1 MYGYLTYMNPSLALE
16 QLPVAALLL
25 DLNGYI
31 CYANKQACLLT
42 GYAPDLVNG
51 RHIGKLYPGNDIVKA
66 DYELAQTSRNKQFAI
81 EGWRLSADGNE
92 FWSDCL
98 VGLYND
104 ESGKHTGYL
113 YTINSAWERKKKVLQ
128 AEASAERYRLMV
140 EEVRDYSIFLLD
152 KDGYIQT
159 WNEGAKLINGY
170 QTAEIIGKHFSTFY
184 TLEDLENKK
193 PERELSIAVATGKYE
208 EEGWRVKKNG
218 SLFWANVVITALFNT
233 NNQHVGFSKVTRD
246 LTDRR
251 LSEEYLRQSEERYRL
266 LVEQVGDYGIFML
279 DEKGRITSWN
289 AGAKKIN
296 GYEATEIIGK
306 YFSIFYPQE
315 DILNGK
321 PANELKVAIATGKYE
336 EEGWRIRKDGS
347 RFWANIVIT
356 AVYNNGVHIGFSKV
370 TRDLTEKITLEKE
383 IKHSAEK
390 YKELSQELQ
399 IRNDALEATNK
410 ELEQFTSIASHDLQ
424 EPLRSIKSYLK
435 LIEAELKETGSEQVR
450 NYIAKTVGAANRM
463 RELII
468 NLLQYAQVGKV
479 EITRTNNP
487 AKPLLATVLQNL
499 KQAIASK
506 NASVNTNLKA
516 ETVFADEIQL
526 QQLLQNLISNALKF
540 CDRAQPRV
548 DISSWQENDEVI
560 FRITDNGIG
569 IAEDNLAKVFDI
581 FKRLHARSHY
591 PGTGIGLAICKRI
604 VERHHGRIWVES
616 TVGQGSSFYFS
627 IPKMN
632 GHEAV

>member
-1 MYGYLTYMNPSLALE
+1 M
-16 QLPVAALLL
+16 AALLL

-31 CYANKQACLLT
+31 CYANKQVCLLT

-81 EGWRLSADGNE
+81 EGWRISADGNE

-170 QTAEIIGKHFSTFY
+170 QKAEIIGKHFSTFY